1 MVLNDMELCV
11 VACTAMRFTE
21 KESLAY
27 LKAKGYNMSPR
38 KYYYTCGHISSETR
52 KRAFEHARNFLEDH
66 INTIDELLNIK
77 KMMYENAIK
86 EDDNLKNTL
95 ILAKITETMIPYI
108 SAYKEATKEIII
120 EEVKNKI
127 GKEEESINLSNFG
140 V

>member
-1 MVLNDMELCV
+1 MVLNDMELCI

-21 KESLAY
+21 KKSLGY
-27 LKAKGYNMSPR
+27 LKDKGHEMSAA
-38 KYYYTCGHISSETR
+38 KYYYTRGHISSETR
-52 KRAFEHARNFLEDH
+52 KRAFEHAKSFLEDH

-86 EDDNLKNTL
+86 EDDYFKSSM
-95 ILAKITETMIPYI
+95 ILTKIVDTIVPYI
-108 SAYKEATKEIII
+108 SAYKEATKKIMI

-127 GKEEESINLSNFG
+127 GKEEESFNLSNLG